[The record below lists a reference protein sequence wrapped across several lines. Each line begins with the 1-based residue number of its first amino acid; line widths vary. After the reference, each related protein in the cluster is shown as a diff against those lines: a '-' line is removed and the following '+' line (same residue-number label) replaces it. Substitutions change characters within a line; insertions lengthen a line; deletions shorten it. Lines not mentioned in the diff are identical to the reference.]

1 MGWTTAMSTFSALT
15 EWVKDMWPLPLVLA
29 ATVRFVIAWLF
40 SRRAALD
47 RKQLDLEIA
56 RLRDDADRAER
67 GRVHLKREIEKLMA
81 DFERQQRADSVAV
94 QHIDVADRDRLSS
107 GIGTAVS
114 GCHFRSD
121 WFRPPPPSQ

>member
-1 MGWTTAMSTFSALT
+1 MSTFSALT

-29 ATVRFVIAWLF
+29 AAVRFVIAWLF

-67 GRVHLKREIEKLMA
+67 GRVHLVREIEKLMA

-94 QHIDVADRDRLSS
+94 RRIDMPDRDRLSS
-107 GIGTAVS
+107 GVGTAVS
-114 GCHFRSD
+114 GCHFRAD
-121 WFRPPPPSQ
+121 WFQPPPSSQ